1 MDTRTFENI
10 KAKIETLKRKKA
22 KAEGS
27 IESILA
33 EWKRSYGFSTIEE
46 AKKHVSELDEEIEV
60 YESKLKAIYDEL
72 NGLTNWS
79 AV

>member
-1 MDTRTFENI
+1 MDTRAFENI
-10 KAKIETLKRKKA
+10 KAKIETLKQKKA

-33 EWKRSYGFSTIEE
+33 EWKRAYGFSTIEE
-46 AKKHVSELDEEIEV
+46 AEKHITELDEEIEV

-72 NGLTNWS
+72 NGLTNWNL
-79 AV
+79 V